1 MRLIDR
7 FLAVSGR
14 QPSRARSGHPSSAAA
29 LKPVA
34 RSTGTVRGSAP
45 MTRPNRRYGQR
56 TLMWLVAAQLAA
68 VAVALT
74 ASSAR
79 AEAVQVLAQAA
90 SVDQVLTNIRN
101 WIMGIL
107 AGLTVVFLTVGFV
120 RYIFAGGDPG
130 ELQKA
135 KIAWKSAGW
144 GFGGAALAP
153 LIVEIF
159 KGIVGLGS

>member
-1 MRLIDR
+1 MRLTKR
-7 FLAVSGR
+7 RLSMAGLRPV
-14 QPSRARSGHPSSAAA
+14 RSPLTANHGI
-29 LKPVA
+29 
-34 RSTGTVRGSAP
+34 AP
-45 MTRPNRRYGQR
+45 MTRMGRGSGGRFTSSCPTGLAAY
-56 TLMWLVAAQLAA
+56 LVALLLMLSITPA
-68 VAVALT
+68 
-74 ASSAR
+74 AR
-79 AEAVQVLAQAA
+79 AETVHVLAQVT

-135 KIAWKSAGW
+135 KTAWKSAGW

-159 KGIVGLGS
+159 KGIVGMGS

>member
-7 FLAVSGR
+7 CPAVADQRPG
-14 QPSRARSGHPSSAAA
+14 SRSPAAA
-29 LKPVA
+29 
-34 RSTGTVRGSAP
+34 GSAP
-45 MTRPNRRYGQR
+45 MTRRRRRSDGR
-56 TLMWLVAAQLAA
+56 RSWVWPVVLLVVPLAL
-68 VAVALT
+68 VST
-74 ASSAR
+74 ASSAG
-79 AEAVQVLAQAA
+79 AETVQVLAQAT

-135 KIAWKSAGW
+135 RTAWKSAGW

>member
-1 MRLIDR
+1 VWPVVLI
-7 FLAVSGR
+7 VV
-14 QPSRARSGHPSSAAA
+14 PAA
-29 LKPVA
+29 LL
-34 RSTGTVRGSAP
+34 SA
-45 MTRPNRRYGQR
+45 T
-56 TLMWLVAAQLAA
+56 
-68 VAVALT
+68 
-74 ASSAR
+74 SAG
-79 AEAVQVLAQAA
+79 AETVQVLAQVT

-107 AGLTVVFLTVGFV
+107 AGLTVVFLTIGFV

-135 KIAWKSAGW
+135 KNAWKSAGW

>member
-7 FLAVSGR
+7 CPVVPDRRPG
-14 QPSRARSGHPSSAAA
+14 PRS
-29 LKPVA
+29 PVD
-34 RSTGTVRGSAP
+34 SEGSAP
-45 MTRPNRRYGQR
+45 MTHRGRRRSEGCGRLQVWPVV
-56 TLMWLVAAQLAA
+56 LIVVPAAL
-68 VAVALT
+68 L
-74 ASSAR
+74 SATSAG
-79 AEAVQVLAQAA
+79 AETVQVLAQVT

-107 AGLTVVFLTVGFV
+107 AGLTVVFLTIGFV

-135 KIAWKSAGW
+135 KNAWKSAGW

>member
-1 MRLIDR
+1 M
-7 FLAVSGR
+7 AV
-14 QPSRARSGHPSSAAA
+14 
-29 LKPVA
+29 
-34 RSTGTVRGSAP
+34 
-45 MTRPNRRYGQR
+45 
-56 TLMWLVAAQLAA
+56 QLAA
-68 VAVALT
+68 VSLVLT
-74 ASSAR
+74 TSATR
-79 AEAVQVLAQAA
+79 AEAVQVLAQAT

-107 AGLTVVFLTVGFV
+107 GGLTVVFLTIGFV

-135 KIAWKSAGW
+135 KTAWKSAGY

-159 KGIVGLGS
+159 KGIVGVGP